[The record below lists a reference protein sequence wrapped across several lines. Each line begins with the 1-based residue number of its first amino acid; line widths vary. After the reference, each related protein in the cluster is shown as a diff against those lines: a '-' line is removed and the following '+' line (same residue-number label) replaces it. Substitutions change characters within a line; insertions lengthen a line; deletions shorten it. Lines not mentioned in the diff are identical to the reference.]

1 MAVMEDNFDDAAY
14 DFGTPHDTT
23 SIGMHIQD
31 GEEMILGGQKSYALA
46 WLRKNQEK
54 NQEA

>member
-1 MAVMEDNFDDAAY
+1 MEDNFDDAAY